1 MTEAEVLDATRN
13 WIATTT
19 GIEWIDSYQGAPP
32 PAEPYGVINLTMDD
46 ALNDHPRDMDYVE
59 DDATIS
65 QLPVRDWYWRFQ
77 LDVYG
82 GEGKTILRKVKTAAD
97 VQTAMESL
105 LPLQLAEV
113 SRIADAT
120 EILNAEFQNR
130 ANMTVEVRGVVRDGL
145 VISVIEEQQPELSRL

>member
-1 MTEAEVLDATRN
+1 MTEGEVLDATRN

-19 GIEWIDSYQGAPP
+19 GILWIDSYQGGPE
-32 PAEPYGVINLTMDD
+32 PAEPYGVINLAMDD
-46 ALNDHPRDMDYVE
+46 ALNDHPRDVDYT
-59 DDATIS
+59 DASGVIR
-65 QLPVRDWYWRFQ
+65 QVPVQDWYWRFQ

-82 GEGKTILRKVKTAAD
+82 GAGKTILRKIKTAAQ
-97 VQTAMESL
+97 VQTAMEGL

-145 VISVIEEQQPELSRL
+145 VISVIEEQQPDFARL